1 MGVLCCGL
9 LAQGKDMCSTA
20 ELSPLQGQELPLL
33 GEAPGV
39 IAPSTGLSLISS
51 GNNKQGQTPVP
62 TVGAA
67 GPLVW
72 PQ

>member
-1 MGVLCCGL
+1 M
-9 LAQGKDMCSTA
+9 A
-20 ELSPLQGQELPLL
+20 EPSPLQGQDLPLL

-39 IAPSTGLSLISS
+39 IAPSTGLTLSS
-51 GNNKQGQTPVP
+51 SRDNKQGQMPVP